1 MSKDRVMQELQRFGG
16 AMYTPVILFAFFG
29 LTVAISIICKN
40 TMLLGCRK
48 VNDVT
53 PEKIIRKRP
62 HR

>member
-1 MSKDRVMQELQRFGG
+1 MRGEMHDLWKKFLGVLVFGIVV
-16 AMYTPVILFAFFG
+16 TVVIL
-29 LTVAISIICKN
+29 LISN
-40 TMLLGCRK
+40 VSQMCRK